1 VRVPSLTV
9 ALPIHDAER
18 FLAECIRSIKA
29 QTFEDFEVIAVL
41 DGCTDRSEELLRD
54 MQDAR
59 FLIFKKDQKE
69 GLSSALNWVLAHA
82 TTPLIARMDADDVMH
97 AHRLERQYEFMSRE
111 PSVDILGTWFDYI
124 DENGKFVKKAFRF
137 PTTHEEIRRGFRVR
151 GSIGHPT
158 VMYRADRIRQVGGYP
173 LEFQVAEDLV
183 LWLKC
188 LAADLRFANLPEVL
202 LHYRLT
208 RMQATR
214 KRHAEMGRMTNIAYA
229 RYGPEIWGD
238 DAPDFEYEAPLSRRI
253 LKRLRRLLRKK
264 ARP

>member
-1 VRVPSLTV
+1 MPSLTV

-29 QTFEDFEVIAVL
+29 QTFEDFEVIVVL

-124 DENGKFVKKAFRF
+124 DENGKFVKKAFPF
-137 PTTHEEIRRGFRVR
+137 PTTHEAIRQGFRVR
-151 GSIGHPT
+151 NSMGHPT
-158 VMYRADRIRQVGGYP
+158 VMYRTKRIDSVGGYSMD
-173 LEFQVAEDLV
+173 FHAAEDLA

-202 LHYRLT
+202 HSYRLSRTQVT
-208 RMQATR
+208 RRGYADLAQL
-214 KRHAEMGRMTNIAYA
+214 TNSAYA
-229 RYGPEIWGD
+229 LYGRAIWGK
-238 DAPDFEYEAPLSRRI
+238 DAPDFEFDLPLGQRV
-253 LKRLRRLLRKK
+253 LKKLRRLLKK
-264 ARP
+264 RSNR